1 MSEDIMLCVLAFHDY
16 DHKLHVLQSWGECGK
31 GSYLISIG
39 LWCKVTYFFSYCTYG
54 ISIIKYSF
62 KLLHGQLFVQKR
74 YLIFTT
80 MIIGNGFYF
89 QVDVVKI
96 GPVEFTLQ
104 SVFVSVVSTAIVFP
118 ISFIVVTIF
127 RKTRPK
133 PNKLQQS
140 NQVQSSNK
148 YGWKTLS
155 GQ

>member
-1 MSEDIMLCVLAFHDY
+1 M
-16 DHKLHVLQSWGECGK
+16 
-31 GSYLISIG
+31 
-39 LWCKVTYFFSYCTYG
+39 
-54 ISIIKYSF
+54 
-62 KLLHGQLFVQKR
+62 
-74 YLIFTT
+74 
-80 MIIGNGFYF
+80 
-89 QVDVVKI
+89 KI

-155 GQ
+155 GQLTFHFPSSIVQFSEGKAGR